1 MNDALMYFLKVNI
14 AIALFYLFFR
24 LLFYNDTFWKTRRF
38 YLVFSILLSVIYP
51 FVSLTGWLEKQE
63 PMQAIIVSYSQ
74 LQAVT
79 VTPQPKSVFTIENM
93 LLGAYALVSVV
104 LLAKMLVQLFSIL
117 RWKLKGE
124 KEQLQGTKIISIKET
139 IAPFSFFNYIFINP
153 ALHSEQEISQILAHE
168 KTHAQQ
174 MHSLDVLISEM
185 LTIVCWINPAAW
197 LLKREIRH
205 NLEFLADSKV
215 VESGFDSKD
224 YQYHLLQLSY
234 QTPEIKLGNKFN
246 VAPLK
251 KRIIMMNQQKTK
263 KAGIMKYSLIV
274 PLALALVLSSNAE
287 TIVNSAKNIL
297 STTKNAVAGNENA
310 VFIKNDEVV
319 DAENVN
325 QETVLEIQDASQTD
339 NSKVYTVVEKMPQ
352 FLGGEEALTQYIN
365 RNVKY
370 PADAFQKGIQGKLI
384 VRFTVNESGKI
395 GNVEIIRA
403 LCPSIDAEGIRVIKS
418 LPNFTPGEQNGK
430 KVAVWYTMPI
440 IFRLDDGHDSHKG
453 TYTVVE
459 KMPQFPG
466 GEKALLEYISQH
478 IRYPADAHKNG
489 VQGRIVVRFT
499 VNESGKVENPVIVRG
514 LYPSIDAEGLK
525 VVSSLPDFIPG
536 EQNGKK
542 VAVYYS
548 LPLLFAINGGIPSVA
563 STLNGAAF
571 KSSVVTSK
579 AIKYDGEAPLFVV
592 DGKEVTESDFK
603 AIKPENIQSINVLK
617 DGSVTSIYGDKGKNG
632 VILITMKK

>member
-1 MNDALMYFLKVNI
+1 
-14 AIALFYLFFR
+14 
-24 LLFYNDTFWKTRRF
+24 
-38 YLVFSILLSVIYP
+38 
-51 FVSLTGWLEKQE
+51 
-63 PMQAIIVSYSQ
+63 
-74 LQAVT
+74 
-79 VTPQPKSVFTIENM
+79 
-93 LLGAYALVSVV
+93 
-104 LLAKMLVQLFSIL
+104 
-117 RWKLKGE
+117 
-124 KEQLQGTKIISIKET
+124 
-139 IAPFSFFNYIFINP
+139 
-153 ALHSEQEISQILAHE
+153 
-168 KTHAQQ
+168 

-297 STTKNAVAGNENA
+297 STTKNAVAENQNA

-325 QETVLEIQDASQTD
+325 QETVVAIQDASQTD

-418 LPNFTPGEQNGK
+418 LPDFTPGEQNGK

-466 GEKALLEYISQH
+466 GEEALLQYIN
-478 IRYPADAHKNG
+478 RNVKYPIEAMKTG
-489 VQGRIVVRFT
+489 TQGKVIVRFIVSET
-499 VNESGKVENPVIVRG
+499 GKVENATAVK
-514 LYPSIDAEGLK
+514 SIIENVKKVGEVVVVGYGNQTDVKTQAAETNMVLLEK
-525 VVSSLPDFIPG
+525 EANRIISSLPDFIPG
-536 EQNGKK
+536 EQNSKK
-542 VAVYYS
+542 VAVFYT
-548 LPLLFAINGGIPSVA
+548 LPITFR
-563 STLNGAAF
+563 LN
-571 KSSVVTSK
+571 
-579 AIKYDGEAPLFVV
+579 
-592 DGKEVTESDFK
+592 
-603 AIKPENIQSINVLK
+603 
-617 DGSVTSIYGDKGKNG
+617 
-632 VILITMKK
+632 

>member
-63 PMQAIIVSYSQ
+63 PMQAIIISYAQ

-79 VTPQPKSVFTIENM
+79 VTAQPKSVFSTENM
-93 LLGAYALVSVV
+93 LLGAYTLVSVV
-104 LLAKMLVQLFSIL
+104 LLAKMLVQLVSIL

-124 KEQLQGTKIISIKET
+124 KKQLQETEIISIQET

-153 ALHSEQEISQILAHE
+153 TLHSEQEISQILVHE

-174 MHSLDVLISEM
+174 MHSLDVLVSEM

-197 LLKREIRH
+197 LLKREIRQ
-205 NLEFLADSKV
+205 NLEFLADNKV
-215 VESGFDSKD
+215 VESGFDSKT

-234 QTPEIKLGNKFN
+234 QTPEVKLGNKFN

-251 KRIIMMNQQKTK
+251 KRITMMNQQKTK

-297 STTKNAVAGNENA
+297 STTKNAVAGNENT
-310 VFIKNDEVV
+310 VINKNDEVV
-319 DAENVN
+319 DTENEN
-325 QETVLEIQDASQTD
+325 QEAVVAIQDANQTD

-352 FLGGEEALTQYIN
+352 FPGGEEVLTQYIN

-418 LPNFTPGEQNGK
+418 LPDFTPGEQNGK

-466 GEKALLEYISQH
+466 GEEALLQYIN
-478 IRYPADAHKNG
+478 RNVKYPIEAMKTG
-489 VQGRIVVRFT
+489 TQGKVIVRFIVSET
-499 VNESGKVENPVIVRG
+499 GKVENATVVKSIIENVKKVGEVVVVGYGNQTAEKAQAAETNMVLLEKEANRVI
-514 LYPSIDAEGLK
+514 
-525 VVSSLPDFIPG
+525 SSLPDFIPG
-536 EQNGKK
+536 EQNSKK
-542 VAVYYS
+542 VAVFYT
-548 LPLLFAINGGIPSVA
+548 LPITFR
-563 STLNGAAF
+563 LN
-571 KSSVVTSK
+571 
-579 AIKYDGEAPLFVV
+579 
-592 DGKEVTESDFK
+592 
-603 AIKPENIQSINVLK
+603 
-617 DGSVTSIYGDKGKNG
+617 
-632 VILITMKK
+632 